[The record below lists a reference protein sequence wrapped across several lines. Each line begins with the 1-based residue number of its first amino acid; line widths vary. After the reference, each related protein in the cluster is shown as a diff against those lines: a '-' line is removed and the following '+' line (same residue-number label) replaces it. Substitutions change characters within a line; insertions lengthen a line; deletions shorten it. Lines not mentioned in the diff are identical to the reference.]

1 MTLYTSTVVTPRR
14 PARVWAKIG
23 ESTLYA
29 IGLPVILVVLWGIWA
44 TVAPAKFFP
53 SPSELL
59 EAFVETW
66 IGPAFFT
73 DVLPTSSS
81 RCWSSSAPSRRRCS
95 SRSQLC

>member
-1 MTLYTSTVVTPRR
+1 MTLYTSTIVTPRR

-53 SPSELL
+53 SPVELIQ
-59 EAFVETW
+59 AFVDTW
-66 IGPAFFT
+66 IGPAFIT
-73 DVLPTSSS
+73 DVLMVSPPVLFST
-81 RCWSSSAPSRRRCS
+81 RRPG
-95 SRSQLC
+95 